1 MEEEA
6 AGLLNQI
13 WKDIITFSVF
23 LVKKRRTTKNRCR
36 ELAEISENLL
46 ANYCPCIPPRGN
58 HISHLNFY
66 FQIERKY
73 RGGWKTI
80 RSEKAIVSLL
90 MLGVIIN
97 DLAFGK
103 NEGCMLL
110 QLILREKVSFAVN
123 EAVGVGRWM
132 ALSDDNATYFYRD
145 LFDNKVLKKFAQILT
160 SVPKSVI
167 SEVENAANRT
177 FPWHKLRWSQRKL
190 DRVKEHLVA
199 SGLDYEPCDAG
210 QYMVLAIG
218 VGNVTS
224 RRTRILLPSS
234 EQFMR
239 TLWLLSCGMCVGGAW
254 FYPDL
259 PNAPCED
266 EDCQEKHLWHT
277 VLLGLDGMLS
287 IFV

>member
-110 QLILREKVSFAVN
+110 QLILREKVVRPGLPRCRDAVMSDSWTSGRS
-123 EAVGVGRWM
+123 GVG
-132 ALSDDNATYFYRD
+132 L
-145 LFDNKVLKKFAQILT
+145 
-160 SVPKSVI
+160 
-167 SEVENAANRT
+167 AA
-177 FPWHKLRWSQRKL
+177 
-190 DRVKEHLVA
+190 
-199 SGLDYEPCDAG
+199 YEAE
-210 QYMVLAIG
+210 
-218 VGNVTS
+218 
-224 RRTRILLPSS
+224 R
-234 EQFMR
+234 
-239 TLWLLSCGMCVGGAW
+239 
-254 FYPDL
+254 
-259 PNAPCED
+259 
-266 EDCQEKHLWHT
+266 
-277 VLLGLDGMLS
+277 
-287 IFV
+287 